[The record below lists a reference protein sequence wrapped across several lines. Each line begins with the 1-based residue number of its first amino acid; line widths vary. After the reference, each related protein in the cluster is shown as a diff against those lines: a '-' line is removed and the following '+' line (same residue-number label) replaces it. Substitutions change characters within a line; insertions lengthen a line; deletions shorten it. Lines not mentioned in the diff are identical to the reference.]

1 VRVKELKR
9 LLEPLADDVE
19 VVITSYH
26 GRTEPLGEYDDYEG
40 TPDGRYLT
48 LWNARVKEG
57 RLWLG

>member
-19 VVITSYH
+19 VVITSYY
-26 GRTEPLGEYDDYEG
+26 GRTEPLDEYDDYEG
-40 TPDGRYLT
+40 MPDGKYLT
-48 LWNARVKEG
+48 LWAAEVKEG